1 MNNSILLK
9 FNVFMAMLIISF
21 LLGWFL
27 MRAIDIIF
35 NL

>member
-1 MNNSILLK
+1 
-9 FNVFMAMLIISF
+9 MAMLIISF